1 MNEYNWYKNKN
12 KYRYR
17 DYKIID
23 GRGKYFNEDS
33 GKWVTSLRNKVIEE
47 KYIRY
52 EFSQYDDREIEV
64 DFGYQNIERVSKF
77 LSTLYKRSIEIERR
91 YGSKF
96 ISIESAYIKG
106 ILSQKE
112 HKLIINKLHNELGVI
127 DVKIIEGKGFKKAS
141 FNYKL
146 NDDFFKE
153 DCYKR
158 IVYIRNTRISRFL
171 DNHYKREVFEDKYLK
186 YEVSVCRRLDLYYD
200 EFTLIELFKERL
212 NIEKEKQE
220 ISKDWDFYTNKKRSE
235 IAKIWDKERED
246 EYLRKLRLSF
256 EILCFDIN
264 ELRNGGVNYKG
275 FSSSRTAGRVTNF
288 ILHHPKE
295 FRRLLKIDGEEL
307 IEIDMKSA
315 YPSLMYR
322 IVLGIR
328 DVKVGESL
336 FDDKIKECVGKIDL
350 EEFIQEYECV
360 FKKGSTLDFY
370 DIITKKIGEDV
381 NLIDDSRRY
390 LKGLILKLLNA
401 NTSEL
406 KSKRYIKDAYSYD
419 ELMILIFT
427 KNVKQVIERI
437 KNYEFRYKSGED
449 YYGYNLYKNMSRIL
463 MNLESMIMKGIWDI
477 MIEKGIDYI
486 SLYDGMLVKEKDKR
500 EVREIIDSELVGF
513 SACIRMSFKE

>member
-12 KYRYR
+12 KYRYG

-328 DVKVGESL
+328 DVKVGESV
-336 FDDKIKECVGKIDL
+336 FDDKIKECVGEVDV
-350 EEFIQEYECV
+350 EEFIEEY
-360 FKKGSTLDFY
+360 KGIFSGKSSLDFY
-370 DIITKKIGEDV
+370 EEVAKKVGINNVSITNYRGYVKE
-381 NLIDDSRRY
+381 
-390 LKGLILKLLNA
+390 LILILINSKTSQLKL
-401 NTSEL
+401 
-406 KSKRYIKDAYSYD
+406 KRYINELFSYD
-419 ELMILIFT
+419 ELMNLIFT
-427 KNVKQVIERI
+427 SKVKNVIEKI
-437 KNYEFRYKSGED
+437 KEYEFNYSSKEN
-449 YYGYNLYKNMSRIL
+449 YYGYYKYKNTSRIM
-463 MNLESMIMKGIWDI
+463 MNLESMVMKGIWDI